1 MNCSN
6 CGTEMIGTN
15 CPACDRNLPDGA
27 RGPIDPTTGLMLAG
41 FGRRLGQMFADELI
55 LIIPVSVFIA
65 VFDQVGGNFLGALA
79 GFVLVGLYLFKLTS
93 GAKGQTLGNRVAAT
107 RIRDAATGKMLTT
120 KQALQRTVIVMFYFV
135 TAFALPR
142 ALLVVVVAV
151 AIIDNLY
158 PLFDARNQTLHD
170 KIVGTIVVVA

>member
-1 MNCSN
+1 
-6 CGTEMIGTN
+6 
-15 CPACDRNLPDGA
+15 
-27 RGPIDPTTGLMLAG
+27 MLAG
-41 FGRRLGQMFADELI
+41 FGRRVGQMFADELV

-93 GAKGQTLGNRVAAT
+93 GAQGQTLGNRVAAT

-120 KQALQRTVIVMFYFV
+120 RQALQRTAIVVFYFV

-142 ALLVVVVAV
+142 ALLVFVVAV

>member
-41 FGRRLGQMFADELI
+41 FGRRVGQMFADELV

-93 GAKGQTLGNRVAAT
+93 GAQGQTLGNRVAAT

-120 KQALQRTVIVMFYFV
+120 RQALQRTAIVVFYFV

-142 ALLVVVVAV
+142 ALLVFVVAV

>member
-6 CGTEMIGTN
+6 CGTEMIDTN

-41 FGRRLGQMFADELI
+41 YGRRLGQMFSDELV
-55 LIIPVSVFIA
+55 LIIPVSIFIA
-65 VFDQVGGNFLGALA
+65 VFDEVGGNFLGALA
-79 GFVLVGLYLFKLTS
+79 GFVIVGLYLFKLTS

-120 KQALQRTVIVMFYFV
+120 KQALQRTAIVMFYFAN
-135 TAFALPR
+135 AFALPQVLR
-142 ALLVVVVAV
+142 VVVVVVAIV
-151 AIIDNLY
+151 DNLY
-158 PLFDARNQTLHD
+158 PLFDSRNQTLHD
-170 KIVGTIVVVA
+170 KVVGTIVVVA

>member
-1 MNCSN
+1 
-6 CGTEMIGTN
+6 
-15 CPACDRNLPDGA
+15 
-27 RGPIDPTTGLMLAG
+27 MLAG

-79 GFVLVGLYLFKLTS
+79 GFVMVSLYLFKLTS

-107 RIRDAATGKMLTT
+107 RIRDAATGKMLTS
-120 KQALQRTVIVMFYFV
+120 KQALQRTAVVMFYFV

-142 ALLVVVVAV
+142 ALLVVVVVV

-158 PLFDARNQTLHD
+158 PLVDARNQTLHD